1 MTRSLSK
8 AVEYLATTT
17 LKWGRFEAPQLPL
30 SRATG
35 RATLSLIIF
44 PPGTTSEEAKL
55 IALARGFR
63 TFGWVFA
70 VLLGACIFLLVGGVV
85 GTLVGLGATITLWIL
100 GITLT
105 RLQAGKPLKN
115 CQIVS
120 LDICR
125 GGIPS
130 TYGPLAELDSLAK
143 RFDDLDRNGQLT
155 PAQYEYHWAQLY
167 ERAAQIGN

>member
-1 MTRSLSK
+1 MTRSLSQ
-8 AVEYLATTT
+8 AVECLATTT
-17 LKWGRFEAPQLPL
+17 LKWGRFEAPQLPV
-30 SRATG
+30 SMATG
-35 RATLSLIIF
+35 RATLSLVIF

-55 IALARGFR
+55 IAVARGFR

-70 VLLGACIFLLVGGVV
+70 VHLGACIFFLFGGVIGALVGI
-85 GTLVGLGATITLWIL
+85 GAAITLWVL
-100 GITLT
+100 GVTIT
-105 RLQAGKPLKN
+105 RLQAGRPLQN

-120 LDICR
+120 LDIRR

-155 PAQYEYHWAQLY
+155 PAQYEFHWAQLY